1 MTDTQQSVKKNKC
14 IFMDRDGVLNQELGR
29 HIMKLE
35 EFVIPEDVPDGLRR
49 LKSAGYKLVVVTNQS
64 GIARGY
70 YDEKVVEECHDQLQK
85 ACDHVIDQFYFAPLV
100 DSVSKSLM
108 RKPDSLMFEKGI
120 AKFDIDTKQSWMIG
134 DKERDLIPAKKLG
147 IKRIQIMALVEES
160 EIAEFRVNTFTE
172 AVDLI
177 LKIDQG

>member
-1 MTDTQQSVKKNKC
+1 
-14 IFMDRDGVLNQELGR
+14 MDRDGVLNQEIGR

-35 EFVIPEDVPDGLRR
+35 EFIIPEDVPKGLKR
-49 LKSAGYKLVVVTNQS
+49 LKEAGYKLVVVTNQS

-70 YDEKVVEECHDQLQK
+70 YDESVVEECHAQLQN

-120 AKFDIDTKQSWMIG
+120 ANFNIDPEASWMIG

-160 EIAEFRVNTFTE
+160 EVAEYRINTFTE

-177 LKIDQG
+177 LKLDQR

>member
-1 MTDTQQSVKKNKC
+1 MLVMDQNVKKSKC
-14 IFMDRDGVLNQELGR
+14 VFMDRDGVLNEEIGR
-29 HIMKLE
+29 HILTIE
-35 EFVIPEDVPDGLRR
+35 EFIIPEDVPKGLKR
-49 LKSAGYKLVVVTNQS
+49 LKEAGYRLVVVTNQS

-70 YDEKVVEECHDQLQK
+70 YDDKLVDDCHQQLQK
-85 ACDHVIDQFYFAPLV
+85 ACDNAIDQFYYAPLV

-120 AKFDIDTKQSWMIG
+120 AKFNIDPNASWMIG
-134 DKERDLIPAKKLG
+134 DKERDLVPAKKLG

-160 EIAEFRVNTFTE
+160 ELAEHRVHTFTE

-177 LKIDQG
+177 LGESL

>member
-1 MTDTQQSVKKNKC
+1 
-14 IFMDRDGVLNQELGR
+14 MDRDGVLNQELGR

-35 EFVIPEDVPDGLRR
+35 EFVIPEDVPDGLKR

-70 YDEKVVEECHDQLQK
+70 YDEKLVDDCHDLLQV
-85 ACDHVIDQFYFAPLV
+85 ACDNAIDQFYYAPLV

-120 AKFDIDTKQSWMIG
+120 AKFDIDPNASWMIG
-134 DKERDLIPAKKLG
+134 DKERDLVPAKKLG

-160 EIAEFRVNTFTE
+160 ELAEYRVHTFTE

-177 LKIDQG
+177 LGESL